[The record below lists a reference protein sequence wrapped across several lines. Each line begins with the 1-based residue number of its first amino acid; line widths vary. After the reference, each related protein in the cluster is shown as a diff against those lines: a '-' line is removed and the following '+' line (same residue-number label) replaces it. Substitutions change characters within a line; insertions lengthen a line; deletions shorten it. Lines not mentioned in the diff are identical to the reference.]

1 MQRATVF
8 EHLIETLAVRS
19 DKCEWVKKISYETAE
34 RYMKE
39 AGARVLQTG
48 DPYPEESVL
57 YEIVVNERAYC
68 VRTSRDM
75 GSDAG
80 RCRILRLGSGL
91 IANRLRL
98 LRARW
103 RRGRLSGIGR
113 SGSLHASNL

>member
-1 MQRATVF
+1 MSFLKSLFSPKMQRATVF
-8 EHLIETLAVRS
+8 EHLIETLAVKS

-75 GSDAG
+75 QRTG
-80 RCRILRLGSGL
+80 ILLTSQFREEC
-91 IANRLRL
+91 
-98 LRARW
+98 
-103 RRGRLSGIGR
+103 
-113 SGSLHASNL
+113 NL